1 MSDTAD
7 KTRKGD
13 VNYDS
18 EEDDGKLEGA
28 RVEDHVSGGGG
39 GAAAGGGGGATTAP
53 GGTDGQ
59 TSPRV
64 CRNNDTFSYHPP
76 ILCSTPLCFPVFSVI
91 SVFRLYLMT

>member
-39 GAAAGGGGGATTAP
+39 GGGATGGGATPAP
-53 GGTDGQ
+53 GTDGQ
-59 TSPRV
+59 ASPRV
-64 CRNNDTFSYHPP
+64 S
-76 ILCSTPLCFPVFSVI
+76 
-91 SVFRLYLMT
+91 